1 MEHKLSIETN
11 TPDLTGIFLK
21 HAETIAKGL
30 ESLDQE
36 KFHHAADLIIR
47 KISTNRR
54 IFTIGNGASAAIA
67 NHWAC
72 DYTKGC
78 SSPVTD
84 APPEVK
90 PRVISLAANVPLIT
104 AISNDIS
111 YNKVFS
117 YQLARM
123 ADAGDLLIAISS
135 SGNSPNIIDALKMA
149 RQMGVSSISLTG
161 FNGGYCEQWADINL
175 HVDIYEYE
183 ASEDC
188 HQAIMHMI
196 AKYIRLSLL
205 PIPIRDSE

>member
-1 MEHKLSIETN
+1 MSTETN
-11 TPDLTGIFLK
+11 TPELFSIFTR

-36 KFHHAADLIIR
+36 KFQQAADLIVK
-47 KISTNRR
+47 KIISNKR
-54 IFTIGNGASAAIA
+54 IFTVGNGASAAIA

-84 APPEVK
+84 VPPEIK
-90 PRVISLAANVPLIT
+90 PRVISIAANVPLIT

-111 YNKVFS
+111 YNKVYS

-149 RQMGVSSISLTG
+149 RSMGVDTIALTG
-161 FNGGYCEQWADINL
+161 FNGGYCEQWSDINL

-196 AKYIRLSLL
+196 AKYIREKLL
-205 PIPIRDSE
+205 PPIVSSNSA